1 MRGEAISTSLPP
13 TRAKFSLP
21 LPFPLLGYMPNN
33 TISLIGWILFI
44 ISAIGFIISS
54 IGSFSP
60 MFGSV
65 FFLVACLVFLIP
77 FFRKNRD

>member
-1 MRGEAISTSLPP
+1 MISTSLPP
-13 TRAKFSLP
+13 TRAEFSLP
-21 LPFPLLGYMPNN
+21 LSFPLVSRMSNN
-33 TISLIGWILFI
+33 TINLIGWILFI

-54 IGSFSP
+54 IGSFWA

-77 FFRKNRD
+77 FFRKNHD

>member
-1 MRGEAISTSLPP
+1 MISTSLPP
-13 TRAKFSLP
+13 TRAEFSLP
-21 LPFPLLGYMPNN
+21 LSFPLVSHISNN
-33 TISLIGWILFI
+33 TINLIGWILFI

-54 IGSFSP
+54 IGSFWA

-77 FFRKNRD
+77 LFRKSRD